1 MQCSG
6 EHEKLQMAAMMAS
19 VGAVSERPLEV
30 FVSMNA
36 MSRVSAYL
44 AFLLAF
50 GEKLHQGAAPEQA
63 MRGLIKSVCAGRVH
77 FWPLNGLSSR
87 NEYCEQL

>member
-1 MQCSG
+1 
-6 EHEKLQMAAMMAS
+6 MAS
-19 VGAVSERPLEV
+19 VGAVSEHPLEV

-50 GEKLHQGAAPEQA
+50 GEKLHRGAAPEQA
-63 MRGLIKSVCAGRVH
+63 MRALSKVSVPAGA
-77 FWPLNGLSSR
+77 FLAA
-87 NEYCEQL
+87 